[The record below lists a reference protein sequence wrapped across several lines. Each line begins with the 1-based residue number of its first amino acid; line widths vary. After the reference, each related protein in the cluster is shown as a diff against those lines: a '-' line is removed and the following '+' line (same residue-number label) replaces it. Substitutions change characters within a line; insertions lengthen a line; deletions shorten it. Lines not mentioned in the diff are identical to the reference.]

1 MRIQKTI
8 SEDSIAKLTNE
19 VNEVKNENR
28 ERLTQLEDK
37 IRKAEI
43 EKAEVS
49 AKEQAQREAYQQMV
63 TENNRRLEEQKLKIN
78 Q

>member
-1 MRIQKTI
+1 M
-8 SEDSIAKLTNE
+8 
-19 VNEVKNENR
+19 NEVKNENR

-37 IRKAEI
+37 VRKAEI

-63 TENNRRLEEQKLKIN
+63 TENNRRMEEQKLKIN